1 MRKLSIAVLALAAIA
16 AMAAVA
22 YAANVNTV
30 TGSTS
35 VRGKGSSAKPIPTG
49 VKFRFQVTETDPSKR
64 ATVVARFTLG
74 AEGLVANPKF
84 FPKCAYT
91 DIDAEL
97 TVPAK
102 CNKALVGSGIA
113 KNAAGPST
121 DQSLLGGVSR
131 PCNLKVRLYN
141 NGSGMMI
148 RLDGV
153 PPSPPSFESNQIGCP
168 LPIHEAINGRFLK
181 RRIGGVTSSDFT
193 FNVTEHLKHPLLGTD
208 NSIRLADTNVSLKAK
223 RVRGKRRGFY
233 EKIGCKGRTRLV
245 RATFTTEQTASQAPQ
260 TTTDTHTAKC

>member
-16 AMAAVA
+16 AIAAVA

-30 TGSTS
+30 TGSTT
-35 VRGKGSSAKPIPTG
+35 VRGKGSGARPIPTG
-49 VKFRFQVTETDPSKR
+49 VKFGFQVTETDPGKR

-74 AEGLVANPKF
+74 AEGLRANPKF

-91 DIDAEL
+91 DMDAEP

-113 KNAAGPST
+113 KNATGPNT
-121 DQSLLGGVSR
+121 DQSLSFSR
-131 PCNLKVRLYN
+131 PCNLRVRLYN
-141 NGSGMMI
+141 NGSGMII
-148 RLDGV
+148 RLDGE
-153 PPSPPSFESNQIGCP
+153 PPLPPSFDSNQIGCL
-168 LPIHEAINGRFLK
+168 LPIHEAINGRFVK

-193 FNVTEHLKHPLLGTD
+193 FNVTEHLKHPLFGTD
-208 NSIRLADTNVSLKAK
+208 NSIRLADTNVSLKVK

-233 EKIGCKGRTRLV
+233 EKIGCKGRTRLI
-245 RATFTTEQTASQAPQ
+245 RGTFTTEQTATQAPQ
-260 TTTDTHTAKC
+260 TSTDTHTAKC